1 MVEPISATILAA
13 SEKAAETVITKEALA
28 ETLKESTEIA
38 AKETPIKNI
47 MPDIENSFLET
58 LKVQNLE
65 TINQRLEGTIHPE
78 TDVPY
83 VRKSIETDPGKY
95 VEGVFPDFSKVTL
108 SEARLTENLLKATD
122 AEQFKFCNEK
132 LNDAFNKGQIETD
145 KLTPR
150 QLEQIK
156 NGDKPEGL
164 TWHHN
169 EEKGLM
175 ELVPSNIH
183 QNTAHTGGKSI
194 WGGGR

>member
-1 MVEPISATILAA
+1 MVELISASIIASKTAEIAVGAKEVLAE
-13 SEKAAETVITKEALA
+13 SLKEAG
-28 ETLKESTEIA
+28 ETAL
-38 AKETPIKNI
+38 KETPVKSVLSE
-47 MPDIENSFLET
+47 IENSSLET
-58 LKVQNLE
+58 LNVQNLE

-78 TDVPY
+78 TGVPF
-83 VRKSIETDPGKY
+83 VKRTVETALGGKI
-95 VEGVFPDFSKVTL
+95 EGVFPDFKEWKI
-108 SEARLTENLLKATD
+108 SEVRLPENLLKATD
-122 AEQFKFCNEK
+122 AEQFKFCNET

-145 KLTPR
+145 KFTPR

-175 ELVPSNIH
+175 ELVPSEIH

-194 WGGGR
+194 WGGDR